1 MKKFKLLM
9 ADDSREYCIKF
20 KNRAKRKGINASAV
34 FDGKSL
40 LTLLSR
46 MTTDIIVIDDIM
58 PGPNCID
65 ILKQIYSMNIPNKPK
80 IVVTLSY
87 HSDDF
92 IRRAALFGVD
102 LFVPKN
108 SGIDSIVDKIIAF
121 ADFPNENNTNIIP

>member
-20 KNRAKRKGINASAV
+20 KNRAKCKGINASAV

-108 SGIDSIVDKIIAF
+108 SGIDSIVDKIRALENCHSEKHVSIAL
-121 ADFPNENNTNIIP
+121 

>member
-46 MTTDIIVIDDIM
+46 MTTDIVVIDDIM
-58 PGPNCID
+58 PGPMCID

-87 HSDDF
+87 HSDEF
-92 IRRAALFGVD
+92 IKRAALFGVD

-108 SGIDSIVDKIIAF
+108 SGIDSIVDKIRTLENCHSEKHVSIAL
-121 ADFPNENNTNIIP
+121 